1 MVKLHDRLL
10 RGRKLVVT
18 YANSVGARRY
28 LGKDHT
34 DRARHLFTI
43 CHYR

>member
-18 YANSVGARRY
+18 PANSVRLIHRPLSEQAN
-28 LGKDHT
+28 
-34 DRARHLFTI
+34 A
-43 CHYR
+43 

>member
-18 YANSVGARRY
+18 YANSVTSLVLW
-28 LGKDHT
+28 LGLH
-34 DRARHLFTI
+34 
-43 CHYR
+43 